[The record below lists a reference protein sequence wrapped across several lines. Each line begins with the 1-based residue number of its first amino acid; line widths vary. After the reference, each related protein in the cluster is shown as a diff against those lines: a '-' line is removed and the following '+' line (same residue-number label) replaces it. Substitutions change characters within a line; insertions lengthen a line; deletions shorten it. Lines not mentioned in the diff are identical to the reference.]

1 MATNLVYRNDNKK
14 NRVRDLGE
22 TIAPGTAVLTPEG
35 EPAVAVTGSADYVVS
50 ETIPGVGTV
59 SGIAAGGVGLKDQ
72 EVSLAYDGTFE
83 FDDITGANAATIAV
97 GTDIFITGTG
107 ALNVAGTDKFGTVDS
122 VPDYDKTRG
131 FVPVKIGA

>member
-35 EPAVAVTGSADYVVS
+35 EPAVAVTGSADYTVS
-50 ETIPGVGTV
+50 EVIDGVGTL
-59 SGIAAGGVGLKDQ
+59 SGIPAGGVGLEGQ
-72 EVSLAYDGTFE
+72 EVTLAYDGTFE
-83 FDDITGANAATIAV
+83 FDDITGAAGLEV
-97 GTDIFITGTG
+97 GDPVYITGTG
-107 ALNVAGTDKFGTVDS
+107 ALNAAGTDVFGTVDF
-122 VPDYDKTRG
+122 VPDYDTTRG

>member
-35 EPAVAVTGSADYVVS
+35 EPAVAVTGSADYTIS
-50 ETIPGVGTV
+50 ETIPGVGTL
-59 SGIAAGGVGLKDQ
+59 SGIPAGGVGLEEQ
-72 EVSLAYDGTFE
+72 EVTLAYDGTFE
-83 FDDITGANAATIAV
+83 FDDITGGGDAV
-97 GTDIFITGTG
+97 VGDPIYITGTG
-107 ALNVAGTDKFGTVDS
+107 ALNVAGSDVFGTVDF
-122 VPDYDKTRG
+122 VPDYDATRG

>member
-35 EPAVAVTGSADYVVS
+35 EPAVAVTGSADYTIS
-50 ETIPGVGTV
+50 ETIPGVGTL
-59 SGIAAGGVGLKDQ
+59 SGIPAGGVGLEEQ
-72 EVSLAYDGTFE
+72 EVTLAYDGTWE
-83 FDDITGANAATIAV
+83 FDDIVDGDTLEV
-97 GTDIFITGTG
+97 GDPVYITGTG
-107 ALNVAGTDKFGTVDS
+107 ALNAAGSDVFGTVDF
-122 VPDYDKTRG
+122 VPDYDETRG